1 MLLFTA
7 AAPAA
12 LGQAAERRNYMKVVH
27 KRCCGLDVHKRT
39 ITACVIT
46 PEQKELRTFSTF
58 TGHLLRLADWLK
70 EKKVAHVAMESTG
83 SYWKPVHNILE
94 AHGFEV
100 LLVNARHIK
109 QVPGRKTD
117 VKDAEWIAD
126 LMRHGL
132 LTGSFIPDRDQR
144 ELRELV
150 RYRRSLIDERTREL
164 NRLEKV
170 LEGAN
175 IKLTSVAS
183 DISGVSS
190 MAMIQALIDGVE
202 DPKEL
207 VQMARGRLRKK
218 SDDLEQALV
227 GLVGPHQK
235 MMLRA
240 QLDHIDFLNSRIA
253 EMDDE
258 VGDRMGPLEEE
269 LALLETIPGVG
280 RRSSEAIIAEIGV
293 DMSRFPT
300 DGHLASWAGMSPG
313 NNESAGKRKS
323 GKTAGGNKHLR
334 ATLVQCAHA
343 GARCKD
349 TYLNT
354 KYGRVAAR
362 RGAKRAAVAVGHDIL
377 VASYHML
384 AKKEPYRELGP
395 NHFVELKRDYAV
407 SSAVQ
412 RLQSLGFTVQLE
424 EVVA

>member
-1 MLLFTA
+1 
-7 AAPAA
+7 
-12 LGQAAERRNYMKVVH
+12 MKAVH
-27 KRCCGLDVHKRT
+27 ERCCGLDVHKRT
-39 ITACVIT
+39 ITACAIT
-46 PEQKELRTFSTF
+46 PKGKSTKTFGTF
-58 TGHLLRLADWLK
+58 TGELLALADWLK
-70 EKKVAHVAMESTG
+70 EQKVAQVAMESTG

-100 LLVNARHIK
+100 MLVNAKHIK

-164 NRLEKV
+164 NRIEKV

-175 IKLTSVAS
+175 IKLTSVVS
-183 DISGVSS
+183 DISGISS

-202 DPKEL
+202 DPEEL
-207 VQMARGRLRKK
+207 AQMARGKLRKK

-227 GLVGPHQK
+227 GLMGSHQR
-235 MMLRA
+235 MMLGT

-253 EMDDE
+253 EIDDE
-258 VGDRMGPLEEE
+258 VEERMRPFEEE
-269 LALLETIPGVG
+269 LSLLETIPGVG
-280 RRSSEAIIAEIGV
+280 RRSSETIIAEIGV

-313 NNESAGKRKS
+313 SNESAGKRKS

-343 GARCKD
+343 GARCRD
-349 TYLNT
+349 TYFKA
-354 KYGRVAAR
+354 KYGRLAAR

-377 VASYHML
+377 VACYHML
-384 AKKEPYRELGP
+384 RKKEPYRELGP
-395 NHFVELKRDYAV
+395 NHFVDLKRDYVV
-407 SSAVQ
+407 SSAVH
-412 RLQSLGFTVQLE
+412 RLESLGYSVKLE